1 HARARVGQRRRVA
14 HRRTAVRGSGDTGSA
29 PVLAPRATRNCSV
42 PPQLRARTGAAGR
55 RSGVPAPA
63 PRAAARV
70 APSVCDP
77 GATDVRGGTG
87 RRRGDLR
94 SSRAR
99 PQLRGDAA
107 LTSRAW
113 SEDAGAAAAP
123 RPASPPV
130 TRLRELRDG
139 HARPARRRVRP
150 AGGGAVRTLGEGLVD
165 GATERTAPEPVDDA
179 NLGGAG

>member
-77 GATDVRGGTG
+77 GATDVRGGPG
-87 RRRGDLR
+87 RPPGDLP
-94 SSRAR
+94 SSPAR

-113 SEDAGAAAAP
+113 SEDAGTAAAP
-123 RPASPPV
+123 PVATPPPRAYPSSADGPPAPP
-130 TRLRELRDG
+130 
-139 HARPARRRVRP
+139 
-150 AGGGAVRTLGEGLVD
+150 
-165 GATERTAPEPVDDA
+165 
-179 NLGGAG
+179 